1 MEVPGKLKQFLQD
14 LYSGKL
20 HREFHYGPDKVTSE
34 EPNKSQDDAKQEE
47 MKLRE
52 SVNEINDPGQDK
64 GRVKRENVGDPKKP
78 KKSHPTSFTISTFG
92 AFQESLHFTPRRI
105 LGLSMSFSSHQKN
118 PKKPP
123 HLLHNFNIW

>member
-1 MEVPGKLKQFLQD
+1 MLYFYFQFLQD

-52 SVNEINDPGQDK
+52 SVNEINDPLT
-64 GRVKRENVGDPKKP
+64 V
-78 KKSHPTSFTISTFG
+78 FL
-92 AFQESLHFTPRRI
+92 AFAI
-105 LGLSMSFSSHQKN
+105 IK
-118 PKKPP
+118 
-123 HLLHNFNIW
+123 

>member
-1 MEVPGKLKQFLQD
+1 MYTLMLYFYFQFLQD

-78 KKSHPTSFTISTFG
+78 KKATPPPSQ
-92 AFQESLHFTPRRI
+92 FQH
-105 LGLSMSFSSHQKN
+105 LGPSKN
-118 PKKPP
+118 RYT
-123 HLLHNFNIW
+123 LLHDEF